1 MILVEIGKFCT
12 YWWLAEEMGCAFI
25 VQPLET
31 VMRGLCGHTQ
41 AQPQS
46 PSEVRHICRIKWIYL
61 FEISQ
66 ALFNLTHHT

>member
-31 VMRGLCGHTQ
+31 VMRGL
-41 AQPQS
+41 
-46 PSEVRHICRIKWIYL
+46 
-61 FEISQ
+61 
-66 ALFNLTHHT
+66 